1 MLFCIILFCAAEER
15 LNRAIDDI
23 KAVEEEKRR
32 IAIESEQKKIEEL
45 QELIENLRQV
55 RIVKKNW
62 GKRIEPFLD
71 N

>member
-1 MLFCIILFCAAEER
+1 VFCTAEER

-55 RIVKKNW
+55 RIVTKFW
-62 GKRIEPFLD
+62 GKDL
-71 N
+71 NHL

>member
-1 MLFCIILFCAAEER
+1 VFCTAEER

-32 IAIESEQKKIEEL
+32 IAIESEQKKIDEL

-55 RIVKKNW
+55 RIVTKFW
-62 GKRIEPFLD
+62 GKDL
-71 N
+71 NHL

>member
-1 MLFCIILFCAAEER
+1 MFCTAEER

-55 RIVKKNW
+55 RIVTKFW
-62 GKRIEPFLD
+62 GKDL
-71 N
+71 NHL

>member
-1 MLFCIILFCAAEER
+1 MFCTAEER

-45 QELIENLRQV
+45 QELMENLRQV
-55 RIVKKNW
+55 RIVTKFW
-62 GKRIEPFLD
+62 GKDL
-71 N
+71 NHL

>member
-1 MLFCIILFCAAEER
+1 MFCTAEER

-32 IAIESEQKKIEEL
+32 IAIESEQKKIDEL

-55 RIVKKNW
+55 RIVTKFW
-62 GKRIEPFLD
+62 GKDLNHF
-71 N
+71 